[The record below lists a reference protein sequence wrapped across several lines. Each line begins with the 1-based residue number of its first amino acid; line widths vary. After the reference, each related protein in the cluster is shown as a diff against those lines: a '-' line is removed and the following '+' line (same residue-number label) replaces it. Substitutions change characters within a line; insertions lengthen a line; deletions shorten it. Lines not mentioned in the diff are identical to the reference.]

1 MRFRR
6 VRTEDGKEAVAAWF
20 EGAWWPL
27 APFERELGKA
37 AYDLIEALAGGPPL
51 FEQIARLLEDA
62 EEPLGFDPEPLLP
75 FSPVSFRDFMLFE
88 AHVVGASK
96 GWLKRFRPRSYR
108 LALLYEALTGKPHPK
123 LRPKPLWYRRPIYYV
138 GNPRTFLTEGEEVPW
153 PGYTEALDF
162 ELELGFVVVRPLG
175 RNPSPEEAARA
186 IGGFFVLNDF
196 SARDVQAAEMQSGFG
211 PVKAKNFA
219 TGMGPV
225 VVSADEIL
233 PRWQNLTG
241 EVRVNGARVCQGKAA
256 GARFGLAEAVA
267 YAALGEGLVP
277 GEVMATGTFPG
288 CSGLEADRLLA
299 PGDEVEA
306 TIEGVGSLKNR
317 VGSPS

>member
-6 VRTEDGKEAVAAWF
+6 VRTEDGREAVAAWY

-27 APFERELGKA
+27 VPFERELGQA

-51 FEQIARLLEDA
+51 FGRIVRLLENA
-62 EEPLGFDPEPLLP
+62 EGPAPFDPTPLLP
-75 FSPVSFRDFMLFE
+75 FSPVSFRDFMLYE
-88 AHVVGASK
+88 AHVIGASK
-96 GWLKRFRPRSYR
+96 GWLKRFQPRTYR
-108 LALLYEALTGKPHPK
+108 LALLYERLTGKPHPK

-138 GNPRTFLTEGEEVPW
+138 GNPRTFLTEGEAVPW
-153 PGYTEALDF
+153 PGYTRALDF
-162 ELELGFVVVRPLG
+162 ELELGFVVVHPLG

-225 VVSADEIL
+225 VVSADEVL
-233 PRWQNLTG
+233 PRWQALSG
-241 EVRVNGARVCQGKAA
+241 EVRINGERVCQGNAE
-256 GARFGLAEAVA
+256 GPRFELAEAVA

-288 CSGLEADRLLA
+288 CSGLEAERLLE

-306 TIEGVGSLKNR
+306 AIEGVGTLKNP

>member
-6 VRTEDGKEAVAAWF
+6 VRTADGKEAVAAWY

-27 APFERELGKA
+27 APFAHELGSA

-51 FEQIARLLEDA
+51 FERIVRLLENA
-62 EEPLGFDPEPLLP
+62 EEPAPFDPAPLLP
-75 FSPVSFRDFMLFE
+75 FSPVSFRDFMLYE
-88 AHVVGASK
+88 AHVIGASK

-108 LALLYEALTGKPHPK
+108 LALLYERLTGKPHPK
-123 LRPKPLWYRRPIYYV
+123 LRPKPLWYQRPIYYV
-138 GNPRTFLTEGEEVPW
+138 GNPRTFLTEGEAVPW
-153 PGYTEALDF
+153 PSYTRALDF

-175 RNPSPEEAARA
+175 SNPSPEEAARA

-219 TGMGPV
+219 TGMGAV
-225 VVSADEIL
+225 VVSADEVL
-233 PRWQNLTG
+233 PRWQALSG
-241 EVRVNGARVCQGKAA
+241 EVRINGERVCQGKAE
-256 GARFGLAEAVA
+256 GPRFELAEAVA

-288 CSGLEADRLLA
+288 CSGLEADRLLE

-306 TIEGVGSLKNR
+306 TIEGVGALKNP
-317 VGSPS
+317 VGAPS